1 MDIIRKNNMKFS
13 DLKNGDVFIWENEC
27 LAIKMFDN
35 ISYNNAL
42 SLTTY
47 QPLELDVNLDVVKL
61 KSKLIIK

>member
-1 MDIIRKNNMKFS
+1 MEIIRKNNMKFS

-27 LAIKMFDN
+27 LGIKMFDN